1 MFNDGH
7 LDEEKNRELMWVWI
21 TIETQSHG
29 TKTNQSLNKKAMILY
44 QMLSVD
50 CRESIT
56 INNGL
61 NNHLTEQLHLYQ
73 SHMFFTLRVA
83 LHEQF
88 KIILGGVLVEL
99 LAHGDVPIYSLC
111 CLSFQHVCNM

>member
-1 MFNDGH
+1 MIYG
-7 LDEEKNRELMWVWI
+7 EI
-21 TIETQSHG
+21 
-29 TKTNQSLNKKAMILY
+29 LN

-61 NNHLTEQLHLYQ
+61 NNHLIAQLHLYQ
-73 SHMFFTLRVA
+73 SQMFFTLRVA

-99 LAHGDVPIYSLC
+99 LAHRDAPPFTQSLC
-111 CLSFQHVCNM
+111 CLSFRHV

>member
-1 MFNDGH
+1 MG
-7 LDEEKNRELMWVWI
+7 LDYNRNTE
-21 TIETQSHG
+21 SH
-29 TKTNQSLNKKAMILY
+29 QSLNKKAMILN

-56 INNGL
+56 LNNGL

-88 KIILGGVLVEL
+88 KIILGGR
-99 LAHGDVPIYSLC
+99 DVPIYSLC
-111 CLSFQHVCNM
+111 CLSFQHV

>member
-7 LDEEKNRELMWVWI
+7 LDDQKNKELMWVWI
-21 TIETQSHG
+21 TIETQSHS
-29 TKTNQSLNKKAMILY
+29 TKTNQSLNKKAMILN

-56 INNGL
+56 VNNGL

-73 SHMFFTLRVA
+73 SQMFFTLRVA

-99 LAHGDVPIYSLC
+99 LAHRDVPI
-111 CLSFQHVCNM
+111 

>member
-7 LDEEKNRELMWVWI
+7 LDDQKNKELMWVWI

-29 TKTNQSLNKKAMILY
+29 TKTNQSLNKKAMILN

-56 INNGL
+56 
-61 NNHLTEQLHLYQ
+61 
-73 SHMFFTLRVA
+73 V
-83 LHEQF
+83 
-88 KIILGGVLVEL
+88 
-99 LAHGDVPIYSLC
+99 
-111 CLSFQHVCNM
+111 